1 MRWSNNSKNK
11 AITTK
16 DTKEHEG
23 KPAERLTRPI
33 GSVRAGFLVILI
45 TALVL
50 CASLLLSAPSEQ
62 KRVSIYSTAANYT
75 LSVMDRDHR
84 DYVSLLEVLEP
95 LGKVTIKNDGSR
107 WKFRYNNVDAEFNAG
122 KTRARIQGHDVDL
135 PGIFLLENGRGL
147 VPLDSLTTL
156 LPRFLGG
163 PVTFNVTARR
173 LFIGNVSVHFT
184 ATVNKANPP
193 TLVME
198 FSSPVNPMIA
208 TEPGKLR
215 MVFTHEPIVPP
226 GSQTLTFDSK
236 TIPSASYQEDNGAVE
251 ITVNGSEPLFASFSN
266 DGRTITVT
274 AAPQTAAQVA
284 ARTPQPQL
292 NLPAITSPVQPGLY
306 IPNVSSGGAP
316 TYFAVVDASHGGEE
330 RGAALSDQLSEKDVT
345 LAFARKLRQ
354 ELESRGV
361 STLLLRDGDVTLSLD
376 QRANLANS
384 SHPAIY
390 ICIHAASQGTGV
402 RLYGALLPPGGENH
416 GSFLDWD
423 TAQSGFA
430 AASQTVETSLI
441 AELQKKQIPVR
452 ALIAPLRPL
461 NNVTAAA
468 VAIEIAPPENGI
480 SELNTPGYQQ
490 LISET
495 IATGMVAARAKLEA
509 PR

>member
-1 MRWSNNSKNK
+1 VS
-11 AITTK
+11 
-16 DTKEHEG
+16 
-23 KPAERLTRPI
+23 
-33 GSVRAGFLVILI
+33 GSFAKHFKMAVSRMRAGFLVVLI

-75 LSVMDRDHR
+75 LSVIDRDHR

-95 LGKVTIKNDGSR
+95 LGKVSGKTDGSR

-122 KTRARIQGHDVDL
+122 KTRARIQGHDIDL
-135 PGIFLLENGRGL
+135 PANFLLESGRGL
-147 VPLDSLTTL
+147 VPLDSLTIL

-184 ATVNKANPP
+184 AQVKANPP
-193 TLVME
+193 TLVMD

-292 NLPAITSPVQPGLY
+292 NLPAITSPVQPAPY
-306 IPNVSSGGAP
+306 TPSVSGGAA
-316 TYFAVVDASHGGEE
+316 TYFAVVDPSHGGEE
-330 RGAALSDQLSEKDVT
+330 RGAALGDQVSEKDVT

-354 ELESRGV
+354 ELENRGV
-361 STLLLRDGDVTLSLD
+361 STLVLRDSDATLSLD
-376 QRANLANS
+376 QRANLANAA
-384 SHPAIY
+384 HPAIY

-402 RLYGALLPPGGENH
+402 RLYGALLPAGGENR

-423 TAQSGFA
+423 TAQSAFA
-430 AASQTVETSLI
+430 SASQTVEAGLI

-452 ALIAPLRPL
+452 TLIAPLRPL

-468 VAIEIAPPENGI
+468 VAIEVAPPENGI
-480 SELNTPGYQQ
+480 SELNSPGYQQ
-490 LISET
+490 LITET
-495 IATGMVAARAKLEA
+495 IASGMVAAREKLEA

>member
-1 MRWSNNSKNK
+1 
-11 AITTK
+11 
-16 DTKEHEG
+16 
-23 KPAERLTRPI
+23 
-33 GSVRAGFLVILI
+33 LVILI

-50 CASLLLSAPSEQ
+50 CASLLLSAPPEQ
-62 KRVSIYSTAANYT
+62 KRVSIYSTAANYS
-75 LSVMDRDHR
+75 LSVLDRDHR

-95 LGKVTIKNDGSR
+95 LGTVTAKTNGSR
-107 WKFRYNNVDAEFNAG
+107 WKFRYNNVEGEFNAG
-122 KTRARIQGHDVDL
+122 KTRARVQGHDFDL
-135 PGIFLLENGRGL
+135 PANFLLESDRGL
-147 VPLDSLTTL
+147 VPLNSLTVL
-156 LPRFLGG
+156 LTRFLGG
-163 PVTFNVTARR
+163 PVTFNETARR

-184 ATVNKANPP
+184 AQMNKANPP

-251 ITVNGSEPLFASFSN
+251 ITVNGGEPLFASFSN

-292 NLPAITSPVQPGLY
+292 NLPAITSPTQSATYLPS
-306 IPNVSSGGAP
+306 ISGASPP

-354 ELESRGV
+354 ELETRGV
-361 STLLLRDGDVTLSLD
+361 STLVLRDGDTTLSLD
-376 QRANLANS
+376 QRANLANAA
-384 SHPAIY
+384 HPAIY

-402 RLYGALLPPGGENH
+402 RLYGSMLPSGGESH
-416 GSFLDWD
+416 GPFLDWD
-423 TAQSGFA
+423 TAQSAFA
-430 AASQTVETSLI
+430 SASQTVETSVI
-441 AELQKKQIPVR
+441 AELQKKQISVR
-452 ALIAPLRPL
+452 TLIAPLRPL
-461 NNVTAAA
+461 NNITAAA
-468 VAIEIAPPENGI
+468 LAVEIAPPEAGI
-480 SELNTPGYQQ
+480 SELNSPGYQQ
-490 LISET
+490 LITEA
-495 IATGMVAARAKLEA
+495 IATGMVAAREKLET

>member
-1 MRWSNNSKNK
+1 VS
-11 AITTK
+11 
-16 DTKEHEG
+16 
-23 KPAERLTRPI
+23 
-33 GSVRAGFLVILI
+33 GSFADFKMAASRTRAGFLVILI

-62 KRVSIYSTAANYT
+62 KRVSIYSTAANYP

-95 LGKVTIKNDGSR
+95 LGTVTTKTDGSR

-122 KTRARIQGHDVDL
+122 KTRARIQGHDIDL
-135 PGIFLLENGRGL
+135 PANFLLESGRGL

-184 ATVNKANPP
+184 ARVNKENPP
-193 TLVME
+193 ALVMD

-251 ITVNGSEPLFASFSN
+251 ITVNGSVALFASFSN

-292 NLPAITSPVQPGLY
+292 NLPAITSPVQPGP
-306 IPNVSSGGAP
+306 IPSVSSGGAP

-330 RGAALSDQLSEKDVT
+330 RGAALGDQLSEKDVT
-345 LAFARKLRQ
+345 LAFARRLRQ

-361 STLLLRDGDVTLSLD
+361 STLVLRDGDLTLSLD
-376 QRANLANS
+376 QRANLANIA
-384 SHPAIY
+384 HPAIY

-402 RLYGALLPPGGENH
+402 RLYGSMLPPGGENR
-416 GSFLDWD
+416 GPFLDWD
-423 TAQSGFA
+423 TAQSAFA
-430 AASQTVETSLI
+430 SASQTVEANLI

-452 ALIAPLRPL
+452 TLIAPLRPL
-461 NNVTAAA
+461 NNITAAA
-468 VAIEIAPPENGI
+468 VAVEIAPPEAGI
-480 SELNTPGYQQ
+480 SELNSPAYQQ
-490 LISET
+490 LITET
-495 IATGMVAARAKLEA
+495 IATGMVAAREKLEA

>member
-1 MRWSNNSKNK
+1 MAVSRM
-11 AITTK
+11 
-16 DTKEHEG
+16 
-23 KPAERLTRPI
+23 
-33 GSVRAGFLVILI
+33 RAGFLAILI

-62 KRVSIYSTAANYT
+62 RRVSIYSTAANYS
-75 LSVMDRDHR
+75 LAVLDRDHR

-95 LGKVTIKNDGSR
+95 LGTVTAKADGSR
-107 WKFRYNNVDAEFNAG
+107 WKFRYNNVEAEFNAG
-122 KTRARIQGHDVDL
+122 KTRARVQGHDVDL
-135 PGIFLLENGRGL
+135 PANFLLENGRGL
-147 VPLDSLTTL
+147 VPLESLTVL

-184 ATVNKANPP
+184 AQVNKVNPP
-193 TLVME
+193 TLVMD

-236 TIPSASYQEDNGAVE
+236 TITSASYQEDNGAVE
-251 ITVNGSEPLFASFSN
+251 ITVNGSVPLFASFSN

-284 ARTPQPQL
+284 ARIPQPQL
-292 NLPAITSPVQPGLY
+292 NLPAITSPVQPGTY
-306 IPNVSSGGAP
+306 IPSANTTAP
-316 TYFAVVDASHGGEE
+316 ATYFVVVDASHGGEE

-345 LAFARKLRQ
+345 LAFARRLRQ

-361 STLLLRDGDVTLSLD
+361 STLVLRDGDATLSLD
-376 QRANLANS
+376 QRANLANAA
-384 SHPAIY
+384 HPAIY

-402 RLYGALLPPGGENH
+402 RLYGSMLPAGGENR
-416 GSFLDWD
+416 GPFLDWD
-423 TAQSGFA
+423 TAQSGFSS
-430 AASQTVETSLI
+430 ASQTVEASLI
-441 AELQKKQIPVR
+441 AELQKKQISVR
-452 ALIAPLRPL
+452 TLIAPLRPL
-461 NNVTAAA
+461 NNITAAA
-468 VAIEIAPPENGI
+468 VAFEIAPPEAGI
-480 SELNTPGYQQ
+480 SELNSPGYQQ
-490 LISET
+490 LIGEA
-495 IATGMVAARAKLEA
+495 IATGIVAAREKLGA

>member
-1 MRWSNNSKNK
+1 MVSGSF
-11 AITTK
+11 AK
-16 DTKEHEG
+16 DFKM
-23 KPAERLTRPI
+23 AVSRM
-33 GSVRAGFLVILI
+33 RAGFLVILI

-50 CASLLLSAPSEQ
+50 CASFLLSAPSEQ
-62 KRVSIYSTAANYT
+62 KRVSIYSTAANYS
-75 LSVMDRDHR
+75 LSVLDRDHR

-95 LGKVTIKNDGSR
+95 LGTVTAKVDRSR
-107 WKFRYNNVDAEFNAG
+107 WKFRYNNVDAEFDSG
-122 KTRARIQGHDVDL
+122 KTRARVQGRDVDL
-135 PGIFLLENGRGL
+135 PANFLLESGRGL
-147 VPLDSLTTL
+147 VPLDALTIL

-184 ATVNKANPP
+184 AHVNKENPP
-193 TLVME
+193 TLVMD

-215 MVFTHEPIVPP
+215 MLFTHEPIVPP

-236 TIPSASYQEDNGAVE
+236 TIPSASYQEDNGVVE

-306 IPNVSSGGAP
+306 TPNANTGGPA

-361 STLLLRDGDVTLSLD
+361 STLVLRDGDATLSLD
-376 QRANLANS
+376 QRANLANAA
-384 SHPAIY
+384 HPAIY

-402 RLYGALLPPGGENH
+402 RLYGAMLSAGGENR
-416 GSFLDWD
+416 GPFLDWD
-423 TAQSGFA
+423 TAQSAFA
-430 AASQTVETSLI
+430 SASQTVEASLI
-441 AELQKKQIPVR
+441 AELQKKQISVR
-452 ALIAPLRPL
+452 TLIAPLRPL
-461 NNVTAAA
+461 NNITAAA
-468 VAIEIAPPENGI
+468 VAVEIAPPEAGI
-480 SELNTPGYQQ
+480 SELNSPGYQQ
-490 LISET
+490 LITET
-495 IATGMVAARAKLEA
+495 IATGIVAAREKLEA